1 MIFRL
6 KKIYSHLFNLHVILW
21 ITLPLLHA
29 RECGKWGVWGWR
41 LIIGKSRFWWWKPQ
55 TTCRTEVVVI
65 MLPTPWEC
73 SQCWPTRVLMCVCWR
88 LIESLSSW
96 WSEMMQCLFIN
107 FQLLENSQAYSTLNF
122 WNRCCQHIYRIVGAT
137 IELCLCLIFV
147 CLPLSYRSE
156 SFSLLQKLRK
166 SCWTLTDRQL
176 FIRVEI

>member
-6 KKIYSHLFNLHVILW
+6 KKIYSHLFNLHVILR

-29 RECGKWGVWGWR
+29 RKCGIWGVWGWR
-41 LIIGKSRFWWWKPQ
+41 LIIGKSRFCCWKPQ
-55 TTCRTEVVVI
+55 TSCRAEVVVI

-107 FQLLENSQAYSTLNF
+107 FQLLEIHRRTPHSTSEIDVVSISIGLLV
-122 WNRCCQHIYRIVGAT
+122 RQSSCA
-137 IELCLCLIFV
+137 CLIFV
-147 CLPLSYRSE
+147 CLPLSYRSV

-166 SCWTLTDRQL
+166 SFWTLTDRQL